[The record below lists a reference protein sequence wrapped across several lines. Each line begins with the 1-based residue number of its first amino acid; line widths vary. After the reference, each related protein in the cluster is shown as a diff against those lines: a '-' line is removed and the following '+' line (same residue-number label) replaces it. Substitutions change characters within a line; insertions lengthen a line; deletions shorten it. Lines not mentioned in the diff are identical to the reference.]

1 MSIISELEK
10 IIDDLASV
18 ESAVIK
24 KTKDGQKVIA
34 YSKLELEGDSITW
47 ISDVDKDDQAL
58 VGLQSEILINSY
70 KGKLAMVKM
79 ASSII
84 DIIKI
89 V

>member
-1 MSIISELEK
+1 MSIIKELGK
-10 IIDDLASV
+10 IMDDLASV

-24 KTKDGQKVIA
+24 KSKDGQKVIA

-47 ISDVDKDDQAL
+47 ISDENKDDQAL
-58 VGLQSEILINSY
+58 VQLQSEILINSY
-70 KGKLAMVKM
+70 KGRLAMVKM